1 MSHFNTVAPA
11 NSLPD
16 PAPAEAV
23 PYGPIYSAYPRME
36 VGFALIAVCWLMQV
50 VAYRSGPEKASL
62 ATAGA
67 LAGLGGYI
75 YWLFC
80 VHRIHKILAEYTQ
93 GKYPIAP
100 WKSVAFLFIPL
111 YAVYWIFK
119 WPATLANFVSSR
131 PSPDGNARLMRRR
144 LPAIALLISTM
155 ITPLFGFE
163 IGIGFQLALVFAVGL
178 YLTRNLERVLPRP
191 EPICLRRLKQLTV
204 SASAGVGAAFS
215 LLVFEAFHDFFART
229 PKADRI
235 HELVV
240 IGLVSVGVMVFL
252 EPLSEKL
259 RLLLVHDHIM
269 LKSKKSLWL
278 RLAVLGVLLSTSLL
292 DGMAHTAVENWMKDP
307 QGPQKMMEL
316 AAAMLISGGI
326 TYFWIGAGHLHRPH
340 AMRSG
345 AFSGAALAVVAFLV
359 LSSVASPRTAETSME
374 GSLEQ
379 HFVLPGVPSIV
390 TQHLGSGDFSAKALL
405 ILAIPWLLMGLAGG
419 AVIDKRWAHSCA
431 GNLALSVIGAGI
443 VAGLLLRLISPGWTE
458 TFAYLPAV
466 GGWVVALILCCSA
479 KTLGLEE
486 APAHSAHQP
495 VTLANAVSAAS

>member
-1 MSHFNTVAPA
+1 
-11 NSLPD
+11 
-16 PAPAEAV
+16 
-23 PYGPIYSAYPRME
+23 
-36 VGFALIAVCWLMQV
+36 
-50 VAYRSGPEKASL
+50 
-62 ATAGA
+62 
-67 LAGLGGYI
+67 
-75 YWLFC
+75 
-80 VHRIHKILAEYTQ
+80 
-93 GKYPIAP
+93 
-100 WKSVAFLFIPL
+100 
-111 YAVYWIFK
+111 
-119 WPATLANFVSSR
+119 
-131 PSPDGNARLMRRR
+131 MRRR

-307 QGPQKMMEL
+307 ARTTEDDRL
-316 AAAMLISGGI
+316 GGGDVDFGWDHVFLDRRRSPPSS
-326 TYFWIGAGHLHRPH
+326 TCHAQRGFQRCGIGGCGFPC
-340 AMRSG
+340 
-345 AFSGAALAVVAFLV
+345 
-359 LSSVASPRTAETSME
+359 
-374 GSLEQ
+374 
-379 HFVLPGVPSIV
+379 
-390 TQHLGSGDFSAKALL
+390 
-405 ILAIPWLLMGLAGG
+405 
-419 AVIDKRWAHSCA
+419 AVI
-431 GNLALSVIGAGI
+431 G
-443 VAGLLLRLISPGWTE
+443 GLTSNRRNFHGR
-458 TFAYLPAV
+458 
-466 GGWVVALILCCSA
+466 
-479 KTLGLEE
+479 
-486 APAHSAHQP
+486 
-495 VTLANAVSAAS
+495 